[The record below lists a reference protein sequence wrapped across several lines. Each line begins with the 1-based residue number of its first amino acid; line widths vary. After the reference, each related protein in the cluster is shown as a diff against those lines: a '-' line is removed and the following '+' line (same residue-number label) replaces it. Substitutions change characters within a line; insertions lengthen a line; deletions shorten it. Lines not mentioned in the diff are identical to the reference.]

1 MEENI
6 LRKLIKKIR
15 IKKTPV
21 AADFQE
27 IHEKKKKKN
36 LCLNMLF
43 KIYLRKRTRM
53 SRWLICMYI
62 YRMKIVLVFFFKVHF
77 TSDMLTYRITTKHK
91 VYFCQL

>member
-27 IHEKKKKKN
+27 IHEKKKKKTYV
-36 LCLNMLF
+36 LIYCL
-43 KIYLRKRTRM
+43 K
-53 SRWLICMYI
+53 
-62 YRMKIVLVFFFKVHF
+62 F
-77 TSDMLTYRITTKHK
+77 TSGKELG
-91 VYFCQL
+91 